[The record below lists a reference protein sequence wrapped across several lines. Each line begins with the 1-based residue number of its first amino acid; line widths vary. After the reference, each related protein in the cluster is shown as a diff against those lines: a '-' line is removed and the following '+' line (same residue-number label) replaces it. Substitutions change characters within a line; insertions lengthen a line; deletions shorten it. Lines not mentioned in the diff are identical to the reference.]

1 MLSYIRKD
9 ITGENDLRCGSGS
22 QQSVWKIDVSFN
34 TNQLPHC
41 SVSIDA
47 LDVTEMD
54 SIYSQPLRAKGLDLV
69 ACITCSGVNPEKFRG
84 VAAKYERYFNQVCET
99 AAQKEETG
107 LPNTEE
113 ASVNSVMQA
122 ALRELGL
129 KM

>member
-1 MLSYIRKD
+1 MKTIFVV
-9 ITGENDLRCGSGS
+9 DLVHRNLCGKLMFPSEY
-22 QQSVWKIDVSFN
+22 K
-34 TNQLPHC
+34 QLQHC
-41 SVSIDA
+41 SVSSDA

-69 ACITCSGVNPEKFRG
+69 AGITCSGVNPEKFRG